1 LGSNPFTISD
11 LSYVWVVCDVY
22 ENDLANVHLGDTAE
36 VTLNAYPDKTITGR
50 IGNIGAIL
58 DSNLRTAKVRI
69 EVANPGMMRMGMFA
83 TATFQSQ
90 KKETHTIVPA
100 TAIMHLHD
108 RDWVFTPTDDKKF
121 RRVAVVGGD
130 ALPNQMQEILSGLQ
144 PGQHV
149 VTNALVLQRE
159 ADNEE

>member
-1 LGSNPFTISD
+1 
-11 LSYVWVVCDVY
+11 
-22 ENDLANVHLGDTAE
+22 
-36 VTLNAYPDKTITGR
+36 
-50 IGNIGAIL
+50 
-58 DSNLRTAKVRI
+58 
-69 EVANPGMMRMGMFA
+69 
-83 TATFQSQ
+83 
-90 KKETHTIVPA
+90 
-100 TAIMHLHD
+100 MHLHD